1 MEHLFQLM
9 DEKDKILL
17 NELGKDSKRSV
28 QELSKA
34 TKIPSTTVY
43 NRIKDL
49 EKEGIIKHYTVKL
62 DNKKVGKIQ
71 AFFEISVNPSV
82 NVSEFLKK
90 IKADEIYSVAGDY
103 QFLIKSTFND
113 LGGVYSFTA
122 QLQQAKADKVK
133 TTIVLDEL

>member
-1 MEHLFQLM
+1 M
-9 DEKDKILL
+9 DEKDLILI
-17 NELGKDSKRSV
+17 NELKKDSKRSV

-43 NRIKDL
+43 NRIKAL
-49 EKEGIIKHYTVKL
+49 EDEGVIKQYTVKL
-62 DNKKVGKIQ
+62 DNKKVSRIQ
-71 AFFEISVNPSV
+71 AFFEVSLNP
-82 NVSEFLKK
+82 NNIPEFIKK

>member
-1 MEHLFQLM
+1 M

-49 EKEGIIKHYTVKL
+49 EKEGIV
-62 DNKKVGKIQ
+62 
-71 AFFEISVNPSV
+71 
-82 NVSEFLKK
+82 
-90 IKADEIYSVAGDY
+90 
-103 QFLIKSTFND
+103 
-113 LGGVYSFTA
+113 
-122 QLQQAKADKVK
+122 
-133 TTIVLDEL
+133 

>member
-1 MEHLFQLM
+1 M
-9 DEKDKILL
+9 DEKDKILI
-17 NELGKDSKRSV
+17 NELRKDSKRSV

-43 NRIKDL
+43 NRIKAL
-49 EKEGIIKHYTVKL
+49 EQEGIIKQYIVKL
-62 DNKKVGKIQ
+62 DNKKVGKVQ
-71 AFFEISVNPSV
+71 AFFEISLNPSV

-90 IKADEIYSVAGDY
+90 IKAEEIYSIAGDY

-122 QLQQAKADKVK
+122 QLQQTKADKVK

>member
-1 MEHLFQLM
+1 M

-17 NELGKDSKRSV
+17 NELKKDSKRSV
-28 QELSKA
+28 QDLSKA

-49 EKEGIIKHYTVKL
+49 EKEGIIKQYTVKL
-62 DNKKVGKIQ
+62 DNKKVGKVQ
-71 AFFEISVNPSV
+71 AFFEVTLNPSV

>member
-1 MEHLFQLM
+1 M

-17 NELGKDSKRSV
+17 NELKKDSKRSV
-28 QELSKA
+28 QDLSKA

-49 EKEGIIKHYTVKL
+49 EKEGIIKQYTVKL
-62 DNKKVGKIQ
+62 DNKKVGKVQ
-71 AFFEISVNPSV
+71 AFFEVTLNPSV
-82 NVSEFLKK
+82 NASEFLKK